1 MNSQRPL
8 PVTIAVVLHALL
20 GLAAIVITIP
30 EMIGGVSPDEGP
42 PMFIVVTSLVVGIL
56 SLVSARGAWQGKKW
70 GQVSTIVLRALDGLG
85 AAPGIVF
92 APTLA
97 LSITAIVSVIL
108 AVVVIWLL
116 LMPVSRRFFGQAIG
130 EKKVEA

>member
-30 EMIGGVSPDEGP
+30 EMTGGVSPDEGP
-42 PMFIVVTSLVVGIL
+42 PMFIVVTSLAVGIL
-56 SLVSARGAWQGKKW
+56 SLVSAWGAWQGKKW
-70 GQVSTIVLRALDGLG
+70 GQVLTIVLRAYDALSS
-85 AAPGIVF
+85 APGIIF

-97 LSITAIVSVIL
+97 LQILSGVGIVLS
-108 AVVVIWLL
+108 VVVIVLL
-116 LMPVSRRFFGQAIG
+116 LLPTTRRVFT
-130 EKKVEA
+130 

>member
-1 MNSQRPL
+1 MITQRPL

-20 GLAAIVITIP
+20 GLAAIFITIP
-30 EMIGGVSPDEGP
+30 EITGAVSPDEGP
-42 PMFIVVTSLVVGIL
+42 PMFIVVTSLIIGIL
-56 SLVSARGAWQGKKW
+56 SLVSAWGTWQGKKW
-70 GQVSTIVLRALDGLG
+70 GQVSTIVLRALDGLS

-97 LSITAIVSVIL
+97 LSITAVVSVIL

-116 LMPVSRRFFGQAIG
+116 LMPVSRQVFA
-130 EKKVEA
+130 